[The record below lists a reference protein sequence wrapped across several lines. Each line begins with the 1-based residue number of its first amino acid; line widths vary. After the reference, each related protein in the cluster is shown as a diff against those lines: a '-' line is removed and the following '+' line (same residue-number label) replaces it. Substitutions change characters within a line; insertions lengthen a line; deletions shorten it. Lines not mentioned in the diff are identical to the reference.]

1 MAEETKMMVC
11 KFNLRPRLSGKA
23 TLIEAGTPFPE
34 AYVDDDTKKVFL
46 EQGNIAYVD
55 GSGQAMEDKPEEAKA
70 PTAKELAKQARVK
83 LVTAIKDKF
92 DISITA
98 REFTKKGEL
107 QAEYDRLKQEYAP
120 KGFFTKTPEELEDFN
135 LDELDAL
142 HVQICSEN
150 NLNTPD
156 PFESKEQAVAKL
168 TGAEG

>member
-1 MAEETKMMVC
+1 MAKESKMMVC

-23 TLIEAGTPFPE
+23 ILIEAGTPFPE
-34 AYVDDDTKKVFL
+34 EYVDADTKKAFL
-46 EQGNIAYVD
+46 EQGNLHYVD
-55 GSGQAMEDKPEEAKA
+55 ADGQAEAPEKEKA
-70 PTAKELAKQARVK
+70 PAPTTKELAKQARVK

-92 DISITA
+92 DIAVTSK
-98 REFTKKGEL
+98 EFTKKGEL
-107 QAEYDRLKQEYAP
+107 LAEYDRLKKEHAP
-120 KGFFTKTPEELEDFN
+120 KGFFTKTAEDLKDFN

-156 PFESKEQAVAKL
+156 PFESTAQAVAKL